1 MVDFLMRRRPPRS
14 TRTDTRFPYTTLFRS
29 PLAIAAAGALL
40 GYVEETQ
47 KQRLPHLTAI
57 AFESSDDA
65 IAMNAATRRHLEL
78 DTRVDGDTRNTLL
91 GVLDS
96 TVTPMGGRLLRRW
109 LHRPCRDQ
117 DRTSVVEGKGVVVR
131 VKIGGGRIRKTKPK

>member
-1 MVDFLMRRRPPRS
+1 FDPDSGRRQLLGFFGLHDLTGFGIEDR
-14 TRTDTRFPYTTLFRS
+14 

-47 KQRLPHLTAI
+47 KQRLPHLTSI
-57 AFESSDDA
+57 AVESGDGA

-78 DTRVDGDTRNTLL
+78 DTRVDGDTRHTLL

-96 TVTPMGGRLLRRW
+96 TVSPMGGRLLRRW
-109 LHRPCRDQ
+109 LHRPLRKQ
-117 DRTSVVEGKGVVVR
+117 DTVR
-131 VKIGGGRIRKTKPK
+131 LRHDAVAT